1 MDVLIP
7 TPKLVSLLAL
17 ATLTLSAF
25 AVVPSASAKAE
36 IDQLL
41 TRLQSSGCQF
51 ERNGSWHDAAEAR
64 AHIERKYRYLLR
76 KELVGTTEDFIVG
89 AATQSSVSGKPYHV
103 RCGKQQMPSAQ
114 WMTDQLKQLR
124 ASGTSAGAKT
134 P

>member
-1 MDVLIP
+1 MAALFP
-7 TPKLVSLLAL
+7 TSKLASFLAL

-25 AVVPSASAKAE
+25 AVVPSVSAKTE

-41 TRLQSSGCQF
+41 TRLQASGCQF
-51 ERNGSWHDAAEAR
+51 ERNGSWHDGAEAR
-64 AHIERKYRYLLR
+64 AHIERKYRYLLS

-89 AATQSSVSGKPYHV
+89 AATQSSVSGRPYQV
-103 RCGKQQMPSAQ
+103 KCGNQQMPSAQ

-124 ASGTSAGAKT
+124 GAKT